1 MLRFF
6 SRTILTL
13 LGWKVE
19 YVDPGLDKYVLI
31 GAPHTSNWDF
41 PLTLLGISSMDIRF
55 NWVAKHSLFRW
66 PLGGIFRAIGGIPVN
81 RSTGT
86 GFLKSVISLFNKR
99 DRCILAIAPE
109 GTRSST
115 SYWKTGFYTIAVQA
129 SVPIV
134 MGYVDYEKKMVGITG
149 LLRPT
154 GDIEEDFVIIKD
166 FYKNRV
172 GKFPAKQGEI
182 CLKVRKRSTK
192 ENAED

>member
-6 SRTILTL
+6 SKTILTL

-19 YVDPGLDKYVLI
+19 YIDPGLDKYVLI

-41 PLTLLGISSMDIRF
+41 PLTLLSISSMGIRF

-109 GTRSST
+109 GTRSNA

-134 MGYVDYEKKMVGITG
+134 MGYVDYEKKMVGVTG
-149 LLRPT
+149 LLHPT
-154 GDIEEDFVIIKD
+154 GDIEKDFILIKD
-166 FYKNRV
+166 FYKDRV
-172 GKFPAKQGEI
+172 GKFPKKQGEI
-182 CLKVRKRSTK
+182 CLKVRKKGTK